1 MDKPDDLV
9 TLGSFDLALAHI
21 IKGALD
27 NIGIESMISNEL
39 MSTIYALPA
48 SSIGQAKVLVFR
60 RDYDKALE
68 MLRQNEEEYTA
79 TDPDDSEE

>member
-60 RDYDKALE
+60 RDYEKALE
-68 MLRQNEEEYTA
+68 MLRQNEAEYTPNE
-79 TDPDDSEE
+79 PDDSEE